1 VTVRL
6 AIVCSWLNQ
15 YGGAERVL
23 EVLHGLFPDAP
34 FYTSIYRPERLP
46 AHFRQWDIRVSP
58 LDRVPLARQHPG
70 LFLGSFPQA
79 FESMDLRGFDVILS
93 VTSAFAH
100 GVITSARARHVCYCL
115 TPTRFLWDYH
125 GYVERER
132 LGKVARTLLAPRLVR
147 LRQWDQLAAGRVDR
161 FVAISRTV
169 QERIAKYYRRDS
181 DIIYPPVAVDA
192 DVQPAEPADYY
203 LVVSRLV
210 PYKRIDLAVRAFTE
224 LGKPLVVVGDGRDRR
239 ALEQVAGSSV
249 TFRGYVD
256 EATKRDLMRR
266 CRALVFPGEE
276 DFGLTPVEAM
286 ALGRPVIAYG
296 RGGSRDTLVDGA
308 TGVFFDEPTIES
320 LKKAVQRFEGISF
333 DGRRLIEHAQ
343 RFDQAVFGERIAAVL
358 EKAAGETRE

>member
-1 VTVRL
+1 MKL

-23 EVLHGLFPDAP
+23 EVLHGIYPDAP
-34 FYTSIYRPERLP
+34 LYTSIYCPDRLP
-46 AHFRQWDIRVSP
+46 ELFRQWDVRVSP
-58 LDRVPLARQHPG
+58 LDRVPLARRHPG

-79 FESMDLRGFDVILS
+79 FESLDLRGFDVVLS

-100 GVITSARARHVCYCL
+100 GVITPARTRHVCYCL

-169 QERIAKYYRRDS
+169 QERIAKYYRRES
-181 DIIYPPVAVDA
+181 EIIYPPVAVDA
-192 DVQPAEPADYY
+192 TIEPAEPSDYY

-210 PYKRIDLAVRAFTE
+210 PYKRIDLAVRAFSE
-224 LGKPLVVVGDGRDRR
+224 LGLPLVVVGDGRDRP
-239 ALEQVAGSSV
+239 ALERVAGSTVS
-249 TFRGYVD
+249 FRGYVD
-256 EATKRDLMRR
+256 ETTKDDLMQR

-296 RGGSRDTLVDGA
+296 SGGSRDTLIGGE
-308 TGVFFDEPTIES
+308 TGVFFDEPTVES
-320 LKKAVQRFEGISF
+320 LKAAVRRFEGMRF
-333 DGRRLIEHAQ
+333 EGRRLVEHA
-343 RFDQAVFGERIAAVL
+343 RKFDVAVFRERITTALEAAA
-358 EKAAGETRE
+358 EEARRQG